1 MVGEAVDFNVPG
13 VSVPEVCKWIREN
26 LEYDQLI
33 EEKYN
38 PPHRYGWMHCSYKR
52 NGRNRK
58 DFFRIR

>member
-13 VSVPEVCKWIREN
+13 VSIPEVCKWIQEN

-38 PPHRYGWMHCSYKR
+38 PPHRYG
-52 NGRNRK
+52 
-58 DFFRIR
+58 